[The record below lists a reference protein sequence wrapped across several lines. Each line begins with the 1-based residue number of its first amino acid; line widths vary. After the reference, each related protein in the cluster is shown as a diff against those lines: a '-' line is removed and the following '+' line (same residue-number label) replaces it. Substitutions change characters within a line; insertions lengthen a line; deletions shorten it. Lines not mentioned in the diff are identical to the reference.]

1 VDDLASRSHQA
12 IRSPENYV
20 LRDILT
26 FAAGVSLGLGAG
38 ILFAPASGQ
47 ETRNSIADKVQGMGT
62 NVRERFST
70 EAERAAS

>member
-1 VDDLASRSHQA
+1 
-12 IRSPENYV
+12 V

-62 NVRERFST
+62 NVRERFSS